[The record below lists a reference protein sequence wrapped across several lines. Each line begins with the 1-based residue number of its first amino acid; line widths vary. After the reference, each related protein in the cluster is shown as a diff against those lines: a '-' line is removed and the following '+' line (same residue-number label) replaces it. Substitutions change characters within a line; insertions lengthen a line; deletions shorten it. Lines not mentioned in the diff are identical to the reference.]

1 MIQKN
6 NLFATF
12 ETQEE
17 LQEYFRQS
25 HRPEGE
31 TFLLT
36 LGAALMWNTIAHLQE
51 KDSKERWDSLK
62 QKYHWDEDQ

>member
-17 LQEYFRQS
+17 LHKYFRS
-25 HRPEGE
+25 HTGENE

-36 LGAALMWNTIAHLQE
+36 LGAALMWNTIAHQLEQDQDKRWQE
-51 KDSKERWDSLK
+51 LK
-62 QKYHWDEDQ
+62 QKYHWDEDE

>member
-17 LQEYFRQS
+17 LQEYFNR
-25 HRPEGE
+25 HTGKGE

-51 KDSKERWDSLK
+51 QDSKERWDSLK

>member
-12 ETQEE
+12 KTQEE
-17 LQEYFRQS
+17 LHEYFRS
-25 HRPEGE
+25 HTGRGE

-36 LGAALMWNTIAHLQE
+36 LGAALMWNTIAHLQDCLLYTSE
-51 KDSKERWDSLK
+51 LPTTSAV
-62 QKYHWDEDQ
+62 

>member
-17 LQEYFRQS
+17 LHKYFQS
-25 HRPEGE
+25 HTGQGE

-36 LGAALMWNTIAHLQE
+36 LGAALMWNTIAHMQE
-51 KDSKERWDSLK
+51 KDSLERWEDLK

>member
-17 LQEYFRQS
+17 LHKYFRS
-25 HRPEGE
+25 HTGENE

-36 LGAALMWNTIAHLQE
+36 LGAALMWNTIAHQLEQE
-51 KDSKERWDSLK
+51 E
-62 QKYHWDEDQ
+62 